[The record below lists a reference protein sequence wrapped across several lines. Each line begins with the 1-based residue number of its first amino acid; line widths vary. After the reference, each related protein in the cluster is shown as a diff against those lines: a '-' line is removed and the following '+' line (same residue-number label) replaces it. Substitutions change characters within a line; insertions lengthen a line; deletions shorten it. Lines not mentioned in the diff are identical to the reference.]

1 MKTYRIRVEKTQVGY
16 YSVECKSLEEAK
28 AQGEYQ
34 MFMNPHE
41 TMQFNKCEE
50 VRLPKETMIIDQD
63 YLEFTNKGEKNG

>member
-1 MKTYRIRVEKTQVGY
+1 
-16 YSVECKSLEEAK
+16 
-28 AQGEYQ
+28 
-34 MFMNPHE
+34 MNPHE